1 MPRINP
7 LPLDSADASTRA
19 KLDAVR
25 AKLGM
30 LPNLFTTFANAPAA
44 LNGYLSLSEA
54 LAGGSLAPRHRE
66 IVSLATAQAN
76 NCQYCLSAHTLLG
89 KGAGLSDQSIRAAR
103 RGHGIDPI
111 DQAVA
116 ELALLL
122 VSERGHATDQALASA
137 RAAGLSDPQII
148 EVVANV
154 ALNILTNF
162 VNNLARTEIDFPVVE
177 VAEAA

>member
-7 LPLDSADASTRA
+7 LPLDSADAATRE
-19 KLDAVR
+19 KLNAVKT
-25 AKLGM
+25 KLGV

-44 LNGYLSLSEA
+44 LSGYLNFSEA
-54 LAGGSLAPRHRE
+54 LSHGLLAPRHRE
-66 IVSLATAQAN
+66 IISLATAQAN

-89 KGAGLSDQSIRAAR
+89 KGAGLSDEAIHAAR
-103 RGHGIDPI
+103 RGKGLVPI
-111 DQAVA
+111 DDAVA
-116 ELALLL
+116 KLALLL
-122 VSERGHATDQALASA
+122 VIERGHATDEALANA
-137 RAAGLSDPQII
+137 RAAGLSDPEII

-162 VNNLARTEIDFPVVE
+162 ANNVAKTEVDFPIVE